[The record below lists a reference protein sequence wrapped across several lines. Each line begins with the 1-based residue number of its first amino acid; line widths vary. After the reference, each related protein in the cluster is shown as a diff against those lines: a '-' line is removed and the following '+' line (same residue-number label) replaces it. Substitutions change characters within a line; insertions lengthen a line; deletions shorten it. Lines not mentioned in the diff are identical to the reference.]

1 MTRIFHFRK
10 RRKILDRPISSRW
23 IFSLRRLLT
32 SLHRSFEFYETLH
45 PIGSKLKGY
54 LSATKATATGYVE
67 ANIYEAL
74 DPITVGQ
81 KNTMNLK
88 RGPANCTT
96 ETFTRVQREH
106 ENPLFL
112 VRLRRVQRERTRGL
126 NEASIIIGHARS
138 DEEREPLLSCPF
150 DCDHGT
156 ITGW

>member
-1 MTRIFHFRK
+1 MLPLSKETKDSRSSDFFEMNLLAPSSTYEFAS
-10 RRKILDRPISSRW
+10 ILRVLWNLASNW
-23 IFSLRRLLT
+23 I
-32 SLHRSFEFYETLH
+32 
-45 PIGSKLKGY
+45 LKGY